1 VKARAVESLAI
12 GEDDLFEMAN
22 VHPRTTGLHFVSGFP
37 AIQLL
42 GIIVRAVKSGWE
54 TNFTGLAWMLLWN
67 GSRYLRLGLTRKL
80 LPS

>member
-1 VKARAVESLAI
+1 MKARAVESLAI

-42 GIIVRAVKSGWE
+42 GIIVRAVKCGLE
-54 TNFTGLAWMLLWN
+54 TNSTRLAWMLLWN
-67 GSRYLRLGLTRKL
+67 GSRCQRQG
-80 LPS
+80 